1 MAGAWL
7 REQKFRWRLA
17 SALREPA
24 DADTATP
31 AELDRLVEAQLAP
44 WRTRTPLPAAAARD
58 VLAQL
63 NAQRLAV
70 WVLSIRGRQVRVWDK
85 PQPTAAQLAQPGVQA
100 DWDAFRWRLM
110 YYRNFLSAVAARAES
125 PLNLDLALDVA
136 DDPVEHPGLP
146 VLGFQKPASAS
157 TLLVPD
163 VDFFHLRWY
172 RQAGDPWTYDQKSPT
187 ACFVGASTGCNLD
200 VDAVRED
207 RAPRLRAARFFQGS
221 EQVRFSIA
229 RAVQCTSDEARR
241 LLEAKPYFGATV
253 DWQQQLKHRFL
264 ISIDG
269 NGAACSRLVQSL
281 MSHSAVI
288 QYESP
293 HQLFYFSALVPGRH
307 LLRVSQDAEVEAI
320 VRTEQAQPGHYRGVA
335 EAGQRFA
342 RKYLRAPSVADYT
355 ARLLAAGAPWL
366 PVVSPAG

>member
-1 MAGAWL
+1 MLDAWL

-17 SALREPA
+17 AALREPA
-24 DADTATP
+24 DDDTATP
-31 AELDRLVEAQLAP
+31 AELDRLVDAQLAP
-44 WRTRTPLPAAAARD
+44 WRARPALPAAAAHEALRA
-58 VLAQL
+58 LC
-63 NAQRLAV
+63 AQRMAV
-70 WVLSIRGRQVRVWDK
+70 WGVSIRGRRVRAWDK
-85 PQPTAAQLAQPGVQA
+85 PAPTPAQLAQPGVQA

-110 YYRNFLSAVAARAES
+110 YYRNFLAAVAARATL

-146 VLGFQKPASAS
+146 VFGFQKPAQAS

-172 RQAGDPWTYDQKSPT
+172 RRASDPWTYDQKSPT
-187 ACFVGASTGCNLD
+187 ACFVGASTGCALD
-200 VDAVRED
+200 VDTVRED

-221 EQVRFSIA
+221 ERVHFSIA
-229 RAVQCTSDEARR
+229 RAVQCSSDEACR
-241 LLEAKPYFGATV
+241 LLEAKPYFGPTV
-253 DWQQQLKHRFL
+253 DWPQQLKHRFL

-288 QYESP
+288 QYTSP
-293 HQLFYFSALVPGRH
+293 HQLFYFSALVPGQH
-307 LLRVSQDAEVEAI
+307 LLRVSEDAEVDAI
-320 VRTEQAQPGHYRGVA
+320 VRTELAQPGHYRAVA

-342 RKYLRAPSVADYT
+342 RKYLRARSVADYT
-355 ARLLAAGAPWL
+355 ARLLAAAAPWSP
-366 PVVSPAG
+366 PVTALR